1 MAKAR
6 GLAVLTWL
14 HDPQIKRCVRNNE
27 CKLPPRAHRTPDG
40 EEYGRLGEE
49 HLGRGRPKDPG
60 DHFPKKRHEEES
72 RKPDDLQGPQV
83 LGRNLEGHA
92 AGEEDPEHPRLDPL
106 HLGVPQGLLRRGK
119 KQRVNHRK
127 ERRGCH
133 AYLDL
138 ANRAEAQAGEESP
151 EEEGGFAIKS
161 GVHQSNGK
169 EELKKESMEN
179 ARQ

>member
-14 HDPQIKRCVRNNE
+14 HDPQIKRCVRNHE
-27 CKLPPRAHRTPDG
+27 RKLPPRAHRTPDG

-49 HLGRGRPKDPG
+49 HLGRGRPKDAS

-83 LGRNLEGHA
+83 LDRNLEGHA
-92 AGEEDPEHPRLDPL
+92 AGEEDPEHPGLDPL
-106 HLGVPQGLLRRGK
+106 HLGVPHGLLRGGK

-127 ERRGCH
+127 ETRGEVVMLTWILPTVQKHRPARKAPRRKE
-133 AYLDL
+133 DL
-138 ANRAEAQAGEESP
+138 P
-151 EEEGGFAIKS
+151 
-161 GVHQSNGK
+161 
-169 EELKKESMEN
+169 
-179 ARQ
+179 